1 MYGRVAQVVVPS
13 FGFRV
18 SDSGFQDMQIFQNV
32 RLIDGTG
39 SPAYPAN
46 VVVENGRVT
55 QIGPVWN
62 SEHETRPAQS
72 SLGEVGN
79 PEQVSAEGAY
89 LAPGFIDSHTHDDL
103 AVLHQPDHPAK
114 LRQGVTTVVVGNC
127 SFSNYPTAGNDDL
140 KEHLGSLLGD
150 IESDDLFPDFTS
162 YKNRLQAGVGLN
174 VVSLVGH
181 GSLRLAVMGFEQRE
195 PTETELENMC
205 RLLEKQ
211 LRQGAHGLS
220 LGLVYPPS
228 AFAGHSEL
236 VRLAKV
242 VRQYDRL
249 VAAHIRSYE
258 GGLLT
263 SIAEFLDVLRESDA
277 KGLLSH
283 LQVAGKPYWGTMPA
297 ALKLLDEARQQGI
310 DINVDMYPYLAGSST
325 ILQLLPPS
333 AQEGGFN
340 ALQTRLAN
348 PGQCA
353 AIQKLTELGP
363 EPHSHPHSSWESK
376 VALIGWDNVRIGSAV
391 HPEIKQYEGK
401 SIGEAARLA
410 GLTPFEFTVHAIR
423 MDQGRT
429 NIIMFQLSDED
440 LKCVHQYPVQ
450 MVGSD
455 SIPRRGGRP
464 HPRMFGSFPK
474 VVGRFAL
481 QEGLFSLEEAI
492 RRMTCLPAQRFQ
504 LGNRGV
510 IRPGAIADLVL
521 FNDNFLDRAT
531 FEEPELFPSG
541 LLGVWVNGVR
551 VVKGNEILSER
562 PGRVLHH

>member
-1 MYGRVAQVVVPS
+1 
-13 FGFRV
+13 
-18 SDSGFQDMQIFQNV
+18 MQIFQNV

-39 SPAYPAN
+39 SPAYPAD

-55 QIGPVWN
+55 KIGPVRN
-62 SEHETRPAQS
+62 LEHQTRPARR
-72 SLGEVGN
+72 SLGEVGST
-79 PEQVSAEGAY
+79 EHLSGGGAY

-103 AVLHQPDHPAK
+103 AVLHQVDHPAK

-127 SFSNYPTAGNDDL
+127 SFSNYPTFGNDDL
-140 KEHLGSLLGD
+140 KQHLGSLLGD
-150 IESDDLFPDFTS
+150 IESDDLFPDFIS
-162 YKNRLQAGVGLN
+162 YKNRLQQTGIGLN

-205 RLLEKQ
+205 HLLEKQ

-220 LGLVYPPS
+220 LGLAYPPS
-228 AFAGHSEL
+228 AFAGRSEL
-236 VRLAKV
+236 VRLAKI

-263 SIAEFLDVLRESDA
+263 SIAELLDVLRESEA

-333 AQEGGFN
+333 AQEGGFA
-340 ALQTRLAN
+340 ALLARLDDPA
-348 PGQCA
+348 QYA
-353 AIQKLTELGP
+353 AIQKSTELGP
-363 EPHSHPHSSWESK
+363 QPQSHSSWESK

-391 HPEIKQYEGK
+391 HPEMKQYEGK
-401 SIGEAARLA
+401 SVGEAARLV

-440 LKCVHQYPVQ
+440 LKCVHQYPAQ

-481 QEGLFSLEEAI
+481 KEGLFSLEEAI
-492 RRMTCLPAQRFQ
+492 RRMTSLPAKRFQ
-504 LGNRGV
+504 LGDRGV
-510 IRPGAIADLVL
+510 IRSGAIADLVL

-531 FEEPELFPSG
+531 FEEPELLPSG
-541 LLGVWVNGVR
+541 LLGVWVNGVQ
-551 VVKGNEILSER
+551 VVKGNEILPER

>member
-1 MYGRVAQVVVPS
+1 MP
-13 FGFRV
+13 
-18 SDSGFQDMQIFQNV
+18 DLIIQNV
-32 RLIDGTG
+32 QLLDGTG
-39 SPAYPAN
+39 SPPRAADLAI
-46 VVVENGRVT
+46 ENGR
-55 QIGPVWN
+55 IA
-62 SEHETRPAQS
+62 SIETRNAKRQTPNTER
-72 SLGEVGN
+72 LD
-79 PEQVSAEGAY
+79 AEGAY

-103 AVLHQPDHPAK
+103 AVLHHADHPAK

-127 SFSNYPTAGNDDL
+127 SFSNYPTAGNKDL
-140 KEHLGSLLGD
+140 KQHLGSLLGD
-150 IESDDLFPDFTS
+150 IESDDLFPDFAS
-162 YKNRLQAGVGLN
+162 YKNRLQKTGIGPN

-228 AFAGHSEL
+228 AFAGRGEL

-242 VRQYDRL
+242 VREYDRL

-258 GGLLT
+258 GALLT
-263 SIAEFLDVLRESDA
+263 SIAEFVDVLRESGA

-297 ALKLLDEARQQGI
+297 ALKLLDGARQQGI

-333 AQEGGFN
+333 AQEGGFT
-340 ALQTRLAN
+340 ALQARLAN
-348 PGQCA
+348 PGQYA

-363 EPHSHPHSSWESK
+363 EPHSHPHSHSSWESK
-376 VALIGWDNVRIGSAV
+376 VALIGWENVRIGSAV
-391 HPEIKQYEGK
+391 HPEIKQYEGRT
-401 SIGEAARLA
+401 IGEAARLS
-410 GLTPFEFTVHAIR
+410 GLTPFEFTIHAIR

-429 NIIMFQLSDED
+429 NIIMFQLSEED

-492 RRMTCLPAQRFQ
+492 RRMTSLPAQRFQ
-504 LGNRGV
+504 LGDRGV

>member
-1 MYGRVAQVVVPS
+1 
-13 FGFRV
+13 
-18 SDSGFQDMQIFQNV
+18 MQIFQNV

-39 SPAYPAN
+39 SPAYPAD
-46 VVVENGRVT
+46 VVVENGRVAR
-55 QIGPVWN
+55 IGPVRN
-62 SEHETRPAQS
+62 SEHETRPARR

-79 PEQVSAEGAY
+79 PEYVIAEGAY

-103 AVLHQPDHPAK
+103 AVLHQADHPAK
-114 LRQGVTTVVVGNC
+114 LGQGVTTVVVGNC
-127 SFSNYPTAGNDDL
+127 SFSNYPTAGNDEL
-140 KEHLGSLLGD
+140 KQHLGSLLGD

-162 YKNRLQAGVGLN
+162 YKNRLQKTGIGLN

-181 GSLRLAVMGFEQRE
+181 GSVRLAVMGVEQRE
-195 PTETELENMC
+195 PTEIELENMC
-205 RLLEKQ
+205 HLLEKQ
-211 LRQGAHGLS
+211 LQQGAHGLS

-228 AFAGHSEL
+228 AFAGPSEL

-263 SIAEFLDVLRESDA
+263 SIAEFLDVLRESEA

-333 AQEGGFN
+333 AQEGGFG
-340 ALQTRLAN
+340 ALLARLDDPA
-348 PGQCA
+348 QCA

-363 EPHSHPHSSWESK
+363 RPRSLLRSQSSWESK
-376 VALIGWDNVRIGSAV
+376 VALIGWANVRIGSAV

-401 SIGEAARLA
+401 SIGEAARLS

-429 NIIMFQLSDED
+429 NIIMFQLSEED

-455 SIPRRGGRP
+455 SIPRHGGRP

-492 RRMTCLPAQRFQ
+492 RRMTSLPAQRFQ
-504 LGNRGV
+504 LGDRGV

-531 FEEPELFPSG
+531 FEEPELSPSG
-541 LLGVWVNGVR
+541 LVGVWVNGVR
-551 VVKGNEILSER
+551 LVKGNEILSGR

>member
-1 MYGRVAQVVVPS
+1 MP
-13 FGFRV
+13 
-18 SDSGFQDMQIFQNV
+18 DLIIQNV
-32 RLIDGTG
+32 QLLDGTG
-39 SPAYPAN
+39 SPPRAAD
-46 VVVENGRVT
+46 VAIENGR
-55 QIGPVWN
+55 IA
-62 SEHETRPAQS
+62 SIETRNAKRQTPNTER
-72 SLGEVGN
+72 LD
-79 PEQVSAEGAY
+79 AEGAY

-103 AVLHQPDHPAK
+103 AVLYQADHPAK

-127 SFSNYPTAGNDDL
+127 SFSNYPTAGNNDL
-140 KEHLGSLLGD
+140 KQHLGSLLGD
-150 IESDDLFPDFTS
+150 IESDDLFPDFAS
-162 YKNRLQAGVGLN
+162 YKNRLQKTGIGLN

-228 AFAGHSEL
+228 AFAGRSEL

-263 SIAEFLDVLRESDA
+263 SIAEFVDVLRESEA

-297 ALKLLDEARQQGI
+297 ALKLLDDARQQGI

-333 AQEGGFN
+333 AQEGGFR
-340 ALQTRLAN
+340 ALLARLDDPA
-348 PGQCA
+348 QYA
-353 AIQKLTELGP
+353 AIQKLTEPGP
-363 EPHSHPHSSWESK
+363 QPHSHSHSSWESK
-376 VALIGWDNVRIGSAV
+376 VALIGWDNIRIGSAV

-401 SIGEAARLA
+401 SIGEAARLS
-410 GLTPFEFTVHAIR
+410 GLIPFEFTVHAIR

-429 NIIMFQLSDED
+429 NIIMFQLSEED
-440 LKCVHQYPVQ
+440 LKCVYQYPVQ

-464 HPRMFGSFPK
+464 HPRTFGSFPK

-481 QEGLFSLEEAI
+481 KEGLFSLEEAI
-492 RRMTCLPAQRFQ
+492 RRMTSLPAQRFQ
-504 LGNRGV
+504 LGDRGV

-521 FNDNFLDRAT
+521 FNDDFLDRAT
-531 FEEPELFPSG
+531 FEEPELFPMG
-541 LLGVWVNGVR
+541 LLGVWVNGIR
-551 VVKGNEILSER
+551 VMKGNEILSER

>member
-1 MYGRVAQVVVPS
+1 MP
-13 FGFRV
+13 
-18 SDSGFQDMQIFQNV
+18 DLIIQNV
-32 RLIDGTG
+32 QLLDGTG
-39 SPAYPAN
+39 FPPRTADVAI
-46 VVVENGRVT
+46 ENGRIAYIEARNAKRQLV
-55 QIGPVWN
+55 
-62 SEHETRPAQS
+62 RR
-72 SLGEVGN
+72 SLGEVGTPN
-79 PEQVSAEGAY
+79 AKRSDAEGAY

-103 AVLHQPDHPAK
+103 AVLHHPDHPAK

-140 KEHLGSLLGD
+140 KQHLGSLLGD
-150 IESDDLFPDFTS
+150 IESDDLFPDFAS
-162 YKNRLQAGVGLN
+162 YKNRLQKTGISLN

-228 AFAGHSEL
+228 AFAGRGEL
-236 VRLAKV
+236 VRLAQV

-263 SIAEFLDVLRESDA
+263 SIAEFLDVLRESKA

-283 LQVAGKPYWGTMPA
+283 LQVAGKPYWGKMPA

-333 AQEGGFN
+333 AQEGGFS
-340 ALQTRLAN
+340 ALLDRLDDPA
-348 PGQCA
+348 QYA

-363 EPHSHPHSSWESK
+363 EPHSHSHSLSHPHSLSSWESK

-401 SIGEAARLA
+401 SIGEAARLS

-455 SIPRRGGRP
+455 SIPRCGGRP

-492 RRMTCLPAQRFQ
+492 RRMTSLPAQRFQ
-504 LGNRGV
+504 LADRGV

-531 FEEPELFPSG
+531 FEEPEVFPSG

-551 VVKGNEILSER
+551 VVNGNEILSER

>member
-1 MYGRVAQVVVPS
+1 MP
-13 FGFRV
+13 
-18 SDSGFQDMQIFQNV
+18 DLIIQNV
-32 RLIDGTG
+32 QLLDGTG
-39 SPAYPAN
+39 SPPRAAD
-46 VVVENGRVT
+46 VAIENGR
-55 QIGPVWN
+55 IAFI
-62 SEHETRPAQS
+62 ETRNAKRQTPNTER
-72 SLGEVGN
+72 LD
-79 PEQVSAEGAY
+79 AEGAY

-140 KEHLGSLLGD
+140 KQHLGSLLGD

-162 YKNRLQAGVGLN
+162 YKNRLQKIGVGLN

-228 AFAGHSEL
+228 AFAGRSEL

-242 VRQYDRL
+242 VRQSDRL

-297 ALKLLDEARQQGI
+297 ALKLIDEARQQGI

-333 AQEGGFN
+333 AQEGGFS
-340 ALQTRLAN
+340 ALLARLDDPA
-348 PGQCA
+348 QYA
-353 AIQKLTELGP
+353 AIQKLTEPGP
-363 EPHSHPHSSWESK
+363 QPHSRSHSHSLWESK
-376 VALIGWDNVRIGSAV
+376 VALIGWNNVRIGSAV

-401 SIGEAARLA
+401 SIGEAARLS

-464 HPRMFGSFPK
+464 HPRTFGSFPK

-481 QEGLFSLEEAI
+481 KEGLFSLEEAI
-492 RRMTCLPAQRFQ
+492 RRMTSLPAQRFQ

-551 VVKGNEILSER
+551 VVNESETLSER

>member
-1 MYGRVAQVVVPS
+1 
-13 FGFRV
+13 
-18 SDSGFQDMQIFQNV
+18 MQIFQNV

-39 SPAYPAN
+39 SPAYPAD
-46 VVVENGRVT
+46 VVVENGRVAR
-55 QIGPVWN
+55 IGPVRN
-62 SEHETRPAQS
+62 SEHETRNS
-72 SLGEVGN
+72 EH
-79 PEQVSAEGAY
+79 VSAEGAY

-103 AVLHQPDHPAK
+103 AVLHQADHPAK

-140 KEHLGSLLGD
+140 KQHLGSLLGD
-150 IESDDLFPDFTS
+150 VESDDLFPDFTS
-162 YKNRLQAGVGLN
+162 YKNRLQKTGIGLN

-205 RLLEKQ
+205 HLLEKQ

-228 AFAGHSEL
+228 AFADPSEL

-242 VRQYDRL
+242 VRQYNRL

-263 SIAEFLDVLRESDA
+263 SIAEFLDVLRESEA

-297 ALKLLDEARQQGI
+297 ALKLLDEARQQGT

-333 AQEGGFN
+333 AQEGGFG
-340 ALQTRLAN
+340 ALLARLDDPA
-348 PGQCA
+348 QYA

-363 EPHSHPHSSWESK
+363 QPHSPSRSHSQSSWESK

-391 HPEIKQYEGK
+391 HPEIKQYEGRT
-401 SIGEAARLA
+401 IGEAARLS
-410 GLTPFEFTVHAIR
+410 GLTPFEFTIHAIR

-429 NIIMFQLSDED
+429 NIIMFQLSEED

-492 RRMTCLPAQRFQ
+492 RRMTSLPAQRFQ
-504 LGNRGV
+504 LGDRGV

>member
-1 MYGRVAQVVVPS
+1 
-13 FGFRV
+13 
-18 SDSGFQDMQIFQNV
+18 MQIFQNV

-55 QIGPVWN
+55 QIGPVRN
-62 SEHETRPAQS
+62 SEHETRPARPRVRRS
-72 SLGEVGN
+72 LGEGGSLGEVGN
-79 PEQVSAEGAY
+79 PEQLSAEGAY

-140 KEHLGSLLGD
+140 KQHLGSLLGD

-162 YKNRLQAGVGLN
+162 YKNRLQKIGVGLN

-228 AFAGHSEL
+228 AFAGRSEL

-242 VRQYDRL
+242 VRQSDRL

-297 ALKLLDEARQQGI
+297 ALKLIDEARQQGI

-333 AQEGGFN
+333 AQEGGFS
-340 ALQTRLAN
+340 ALLARLDDPA
-348 PGQCA
+348 QYA
-353 AIQKLTELGP
+353 AIQKLTEPGP
-363 EPHSHPHSSWESK
+363 QPHSHSHSHSSWESK
-376 VALIGWDNVRIGSAV
+376 VALIGWNNVRIGSAV

-401 SIGEAARLA
+401 SIGEAARLS

-492 RRMTCLPAQRFQ
+492 RRMTSLPAQRFQ

-551 VVKGNEILSER
+551 VVNENETLSER